1 MTTHCSFGLFIFVS
15 LISDQLQFII
25 CLTYSESPFGLGAG
39 VPELT

>member
-25 CLTYSESPFGLGAG
+25 CLTYSESLSDWEREFPS
-39 VPELT
+39 